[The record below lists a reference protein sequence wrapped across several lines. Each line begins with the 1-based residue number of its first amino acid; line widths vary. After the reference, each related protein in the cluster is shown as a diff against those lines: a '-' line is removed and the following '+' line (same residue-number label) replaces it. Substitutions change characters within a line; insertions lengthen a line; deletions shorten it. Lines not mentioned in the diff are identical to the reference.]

1 MLSGKWSSVLFIKF
15 CTFLSQ
21 FSMSLFFCIGIK
33 ILTPFMLV
41 FFMYFVYIIYSK
53 KLDRFYIG
61 YSEDPLQ
68 RVLQHNTGIST
79 FTSKSCDWILVY
91 TEEFPSRK
99 LAYKREMEIKKKKS
113 RKYLMWLINDY
124 KRK

>member
-1 MLSGKWSSVLFIKF
+1 MLI
-15 CTFLSQ
+15 
-21 FSMSLFFCIGIK
+21 
-33 ILTPFMLV
+33 

-79 FTSKSCDWILVY
+79 YTSKSSDWILVY
-91 TEEFPSRK
+91 TEEFLSRE

-113 RKYLMWLINDY
+113 RKYLMRLINDF
-124 KRK
+124 KKK